1 MNAVSPTV
9 LRIGWRRSWL
19 APHVRRRLL
28 AGALAA
34 AGVVLALSS
43 VHPPVAAPP
52 HPVSPGAA
60 VSPVSGLA
68 PGLVAAPV
76 RLADADVA
84 PLLHVGMRVN
94 VLVAGSTGETGLP
107 ASGKATVVAQD
118 VRILAVQPAQNGP
131 ASSANTSGG
140 TLVVLAVTSSDA
152 RALAGGE
159 ASGRLSVTLLG
170 G

>member
-1 MNAVSPTV
+1 MSAASPAV

-19 APHVRRRLL
+19 APHLRRRLL

-43 VHPPVAAPP
+43 VHRPVAAPRTAAN
-52 HPVSPGAA
+52 PGVGVTAIA
-60 VSPVSGLA
+60 RLA

-84 PLLHVGMRVN
+84 PLLHAGMRVD
-94 VLVAGSTGETGLP
+94 VLMAGSTGETGLP
-107 ASGKATVVAQD
+107 AAAKATVVAQD
-118 VRILAVQPAQNGP
+118 VRILSVQPAQNGP
-131 ASSANTSGG
+131 ASSTNTSGG

-152 RALAGGE
+152 QALAGGE